1 MNLSISNPRAIRISG
16 EAGQGNILMGM
27 VLAQALVKEGYW
39 VVQTQHYGAQV
50 RGGLSYCDVL
60 YDEEPIDYP
69 KADIFNIIYIMHDLG
84 VEHIEFLKKNG
95 IVFYDDE
102 FVKKMPQTV
111 NRTTKKIIKVSASKI
126 AYKEIGSLNVA
137 NMVGLG
143 ILSKVTDII
152 SLDTLIATMKENVKS
167 SYHEMDEKALRLG
180 YESLD
185 KKYKIKTDNVIT
197 RLGRGYE

>member
-1 MNLSISNPRAIRISG
+1 MNLSISKPRAIRIAG

-69 KADIFNIIYIMHDLG
+69 KSDIFNIIYIMHDLG
-84 VEHIEFLKKNG
+84 IDHLEFLKKNG

-111 NRTTKKIIKVSASKI
+111 NRITKKVIKVSASKI
-126 AYKEIGSLNVA
+126 AYKELGSLNVA
-137 NMVGLG
+137 NMLGLG
-143 ILSKVTDII
+143 ILSKVTEII
-152 SLDTLIATMKENVKS
+152 SLDTLIATMKEYVKS
-167 SYHEMDEKALRLG
+167 SYHEMDEKALKLG

-185 KKYKIKTDNVIT
+185 KKYKVKTDNVIT

>member
-1 MNLSISNPRAIRISG
+1 MNLSISKPRAIRFAG

-27 VLAQALVKEGYW
+27 VLAQALVKEGFW

-69 KADIFNIIYIMHDLG
+69 KADTFNIMYLMHNLG
-84 VEHIEFLKKNG
+84 IDHIEFLKKNG

-102 FVKKMPQTV
+102 FVNKMPQTV
-111 NRTTKKIIKVSASKI
+111 NRITKKILKVSASKI

-143 ILSKVTDII
+143 ILSKVTNIV
-152 SLDTLIATMKENVKS
+152 SLDTLIETMKENVKPA
-167 SYHEMDEKALRLG
+167 YHEMDEKALNLG
-180 YESLD
+180 YKSIE
-185 KKYKIKTDNVIT
+185 KQYKVKSDNVIT
-197 RLGRGYE
+197 KLGRGYE

>member
-1 MNLSISNPRAIRISG
+1 MNLSISKPRAIRFSG

-27 VLAQALVKEGYW
+27 VLAQALVREGFW

-69 KADIFNIIYIMHDLG
+69 KADTFNIMYIMHNLG
-84 VEHIEFLKKNG
+84 LDHIEFLKKNG

-102 FVKKMPQTV
+102 FVNKMPQTV
-111 NRTTKKIIKVSASKI
+111 NRITKKIVKISASKI
-126 AYKEIGSLNVA
+126 AYKEVGSLNVA

-143 ILSKVTDII
+143 ILSKVTNIV
-152 SLDTLIATMKENVKS
+152 SLDTLIETMKENVKS
-167 SYHEMDEKALRLG
+167 SFHEIDEKALKLG
-180 YESLD
+180 YESID
-185 KKYKIKTDNVIT
+185 KTYKIKTDNKIT
-197 RLGRGYE
+197 KLGRGYE

>member
-1 MNLSISNPRAIRISG
+1 MNLSISKPRAIRIAG

-69 KADIFNIIYIMHDLG
+69 KSDIFNIIYIMHDLG
-84 VEHIEFLKKNG
+84 IEHIENLKKNG

-102 FVKKMPQTV
+102 FVKKMPQTI
-111 NRTTKKIIKVSASKI
+111 NRITKKIIKVSASKI
-126 AYKEIGSLNVA
+126 AYKEVGSLNVA

-167 SYHEMDEKALRLG
+167 SYHEMDEKALKLG

-185 KKYKIKTDNVIT
+185 KKYKVKTDNVIT

>member
-1 MNLSISNPRAIRISG
+1 
-16 EAGQGNILMGM
+16 
-27 VLAQALVKEGYW
+27 
-39 VVQTQHYGAQV
+39 
-50 RGGLSYCDVL
+50 
-60 YDEEPIDYP
+60 
-69 KADIFNIIYIMHDLG
+69 MHDLG

>member
-1 MNLSISNPRAIRISG
+1 MNLSISKPRAIRFSG

-27 VLAQALVKEGYW
+27 VLAQALVREGFW

-69 KADIFNIIYIMHDLG
+69 KADTFNIMYIMHNLG
-84 VEHIEFLKKNG
+84 LDHIEFLKKNG

-102 FVKKMPQTV
+102 FVNKMPQTV
-111 NRTTKKIIKVSASKI
+111 NRITKKIVKISASKI
-126 AYKEIGSLNVA
+126 AYKEVGSLNVA

-143 ILSKVTDII
+143 ILSKVTNIV
-152 SLDTLIATMKENVKS
+152 SLDTLVETMKENVKS
-167 SYHEMDEKALRLG
+167 SFHEIDEKALKLG
-180 YESLD
+180 YESID
-185 KKYKIKTDNVIT
+185 KTYKIKTDNKIT
-197 RLGRGYE
+197 KLGRGYE

>member
-1 MNLSISNPRAIRISG
+1 MNLSISKPRAIRFSG

-27 VLAQALVKEGYW
+27 VLAQALVREGFW

-69 KADIFNIIYIMHDLG
+69 KADTFNIMYIMHNLG
-84 VEHIEFLKKNG
+84 LDHIEFLKKNG

-102 FVKKMPQTV
+102 FVNKMPQTV
-111 NRTTKKIIKVSASKI
+111 NRITKKIVKISASKI
-126 AYKEIGSLNVA
+126 AYKEVGSLNVA

-143 ILSKVTDII
+143 ILSKVTNIV
-152 SLDTLIATMKENVKS
+152 SLDTLVETMKENVKS
-167 SYHEMDEKALRLG
+167 SFHEIDEKALKLG
-180 YESLD
+180 YESID
-185 KKYKIKTDNVIT
+185 KTYKVKTDNKIT
-197 RLGRGYE
+197 KLGRGYE

>member
-1 MNLSISNPRAIRISG
+1 MNLSISKPRAIRISG

-27 VLAQALVKEGYW
+27 VLAQALVKEGFW

-69 KADIFNIIYIMHDLG
+69 KADTFNIMYIMHNLG
-84 VEHIEFLKKNG
+84 LDHIKFLKKNG

-102 FVKKMPQTV
+102 FVNKMPQTV
-111 NRTTKKIIKVSASKI
+111 NRITKKILKVSASKI
-126 AYKEIGSLNVA
+126 AYKDVGSLNVA

-143 ILSKVTDII
+143 ILSKVTNIVT
-152 SLDTLIATMKENVKS
+152 LDTLIETMKENVKAS
-167 SYHEMDEKALRLG
+167 FHEIDEKALKLG
-180 YESLD
+180 YESID
-185 KKYKIKTDNVIT
+185 KKYKIKTDNIIT
-197 RLGRGYE
+197 KLGKGYE